1 MYDEMEQRDYDYREG
16 RGRSNRGE
24 NYRGGDYREDYR
36 EDYRDYRDYRDEYGR
51 NQRRGRSNRMYR
63 DRYGRNYRSN
73 EEYRECLEDMLEDT
87 MELARDYEDVSEM
100 ATNTGDKS
108 KLMKMAEREKE
119 HHRYIKEMLEK
130 GM

>member
-1 MYDEMEQRDYDYREG
+1 MYEEMDRREYDYRDD
-16 RGRSNRGE
+16 RGR
-24 NYRGGDYREDYR
+24 NYRDDYR
-36 EDYRDYRDYRDEYGR
+36 EDYRDYRDYRRGDGR
-51 NQRRGRSNRMYR
+51 RSNRMYR

-100 ATNTGDKS
+100 ATNASDKQ
-108 KLMKMAEREKE
+108 KLTRMAEREKE
-119 HHRYIKEMLEK
+119 HHKYIKEMLEK